1 MREPE
6 LIGQTV
12 VVIGGSAGIGLETT
26 RRARMEG
33 AQLILTGRE
42 PARLANAASGLGAL
56 STAAFDATDSAALEE
71 FFRGLPPVIDHVMM
85 TAGRPSYGRV
95 LDMDFEQVRRDLDA
109 HLLLM
114 LRIARHSLHKVRPG
128 GTLLFMSGTGT
139 RRPGMGLALA
149 STLTAAIPAL
159 AANLALELAP
169 IRINVIAAGL

>member
-1 MREPE
+1 
-6 LIGQTV
+6 
-12 VVIGGSAGIGLETT
+12 
-26 RRARMEG
+26 
-33 AQLILTGRE
+33 
-42 PARLANAASGLGAL
+42 
-56 STAAFDATDSAALEE
+56 
-71 FFRGLPPVIDHVMM
+71 
-85 TAGRPSYGRV
+85 
-95 LDMDFEQVRRDLDA
+95 MDFEQVRRDLDA